1 MKETSMENVAVARAL
16 FDALASDDDVQ
27 VRALCAPGFTLRQ
40 NGGLAMDVEM
50 LLHFN
55 RLVHAVVSGFCYEDV
70 VCAATATGFVE
81 EHAVRGTLADGSALA
96 LSACVVAD
104 IVDGRVTLVR
114 EYVDTAAAAPLL
126 AALARR

>member
-1 MKETSMENVAVARAL
+1 MENVAVARPL

-96 LSACVVAD
+96 LAACVVAD

>member
-1 MKETSMENVAVARAL
+1 MENVAVARAL

-55 RLVHAVVSGFCYEDV
+55 RLVRAVVSGFCYEDV

-96 LSACVVAD
+96 LAACVVAD

-114 EYVDTAAAAPLL
+114 EYVDTAAAAQLL

>member
-1 MKETSMENVAVARAL
+1 MENVAVARAL
-16 FDALASDDDVQ
+16 FDALASDNDVQ

-96 LSACVVAD
+96 LAACVVAD

>member
-1 MKETSMENVAVARAL
+1 MENVAVARAL

-96 LSACVVAD
+96 LAACVVAD

>member
-1 MKETSMENVAVARAL
+1 
-16 FDALASDDDVQ
+16 
-27 VRALCAPGFTLRQ
+27 
-40 NGGLAMDVEM
+40 MDVEM

-96 LSACVVAD
+96 LAACVVAD